1 MKLKSYKEWIN
12 DIPPL
17 ASTTI
22 VLKTQEERCEFCRK
36 YIWPCIIDILTRDWS
51 KVELPPIEE
60 YTWEV
65 ITPYT
70 KSNRYERRDI

>member
-1 MKLKSYKEWIN
+1 MKLKSYEKWIN
-12 DIPPL
+12 SIPPL
-17 ASTTI
+17 AGTII

-36 YIWPCIIDILTRDWS
+36 YIWPCVTDILTRDWS

-65 ITPYT
+65 ITPYNNKT
-70 KSNRYERRDI
+70 NERRKI

>member
-1 MKLKSYKEWIN
+1 MEVKKYQDLIREIKPISH
-12 DIPPL
+12 DF
-17 ASTTI
+17 I
-22 VLKTQEERCEFCRK
+22 VLKTQKEKCEFCRK

-65 ITPYT
+65 ITPY
-70 KSNRYERRDI
+70 